1 MAGSAGR
8 IKGGIVRERGVQSRR
23 VKAGPVQSAQRPGPP
38 PRDGSNFWQVLAIVA
53 LVAATAG
60 WTTVAVIA
68 LRGSPAT
75 ALASP
80 SDSFDPNASVDPNAS
95 AVADAHDVPDL
106 EAFLPTQVNGTAL
119 TPSSVNGDSLLS
131 DDAWSAAM
139 TTYLTSVSKTSPDLQ
154 YASASDPNG
163 ALDLQVGVYRIAG
176 LSADATPL
184 RDAVISAWKGL
195 AADVK
200 ITQLTLG
207 GHAVTKGDYG
217 EGYAFSYLYVKG
229 NLVYEFD
236 TSDETIATAALAAP
250 PISPASSGAP
260 SAAPASK
267 APSPSSS
274 ASPS

>member
-1 MAGSAGR
+1 
-8 IKGGIVRERGVQSRR
+8 VRERGVQSRR
-23 VKAGPVQSAQRPGPP
+23 VKAGPVQPTRRPGPP

-60 WTTVAVIA
+60 WTTVGVIA
-68 LRGSPAT
+68 LKGAPAT
-75 ALASP
+75 GQAVP

-119 TPSSVNGDSLLS
+119 TPTSVNGDSLLS

-154 YASASDPNG
+154 YASASDSNG
-163 ALDLQVGVYRIAG
+163 ALDLQVGVYRVAG
-176 LSADATPL
+176 ISTEATPL
-184 RDAVISAWKGL
+184 RDAVIKAWKGL

-200 ITQLTLG
+200 ITQVTLG

-217 EGYAFSYLYVKG
+217 SGYAFSYLYVKG
-229 NLVYEFD
+229 NLVYEID
-236 TSDETIATAALAAP
+236 TSDETIATAALSAP
-250 PISPASSGAP
+250 PVSAASSGAQ

-267 APSPSSS
+267 APGASSS